1 MSTKTFGRPLE
12 EETVEFGRVIDAP
25 SPPSSTG
32 KDIAKQAAIG
42 GAKGLFGTY
51 GDILDL
57 LNLQSEE
64 MLPGEESQRQ
74 REFEALERMHQPGY
88 KPSIYDLMALS
99 DEDDIVPRYSR
110 LPSSK
115 EVEEFAQILG
125 VETSPETTPGK
136 FSRRIGEAV
145 GSGAS
150 LGAGGKALAA
160 LGTGAG
166 IGQGVEEVTDSP
178 TAGLIAEILS
188 TLGLGGLKKSL
199 APRSAKGKELVE
211 RGRKIGLTEKEL
223 TPLVQSERK
232 LATFSPLARKGK
244 KTTESFRKINEKL
257 GGAYELV
264 REEASQHGRL
274 TASQNEKL
282 LKDFGEIN
290 KKLRTTLKASPE
302 KQSAIKFIEDSM
314 ENIRNRGT
322 SSEELIG
329 FWGDINNAVNWNAVK
344 GGKKSINALKKPIR
358 EILRDTDSQLAKDF
372 ELTNELYTR
381 YKKAARALK
390 PDMIDKWLNKGEAA
404 AIVASFATG
413 NPTLLKGIASESAI
427 RLFSKE
433 LLTNPRLQNIS
444 NKALQAIRTNKG
456 AAGSEALKGA
466 KKILE
471 KKYPDE
477 DWEFLEME
485 VESP

>member
-1 MSTKTFGRPLE
+1 MSTKTFGRLLE

-25 SPPSSTG
+25 STPSSTG

-64 MLPGEESQRQ
+64 TLPGEESQRQ

-88 KPSIYDLMALS
+88 KPSIYDLMALT
-99 DEDDIVPRYSR
+99 DDDDIVPRYSR

-160 LGTGAG
+160 LGAGAG
-166 IGQGVEEVTDSP
+166 IGEGVEQVTDSP
-178 TAGLIAEILS
+178 TAGVIAEILA
-188 TLGLGGLKKSL
+188 TLGLGGLGKKL
-199 APRSAKGKELVE
+199 APASKKGKELVQ
-211 RGRKIGLTEKEL
+211 RGRQVGLTEKEL
-223 TPLVQSERK
+223 TPLLQSEKK
-232 LATFSPLARKGK
+232 LATFSKLARKSE
-244 KTTESFRKINEKL
+244 KTAESFKKINEKL
-257 GGAYELV
+257 GGAYDLV

-274 TASQNEKL
+274 SASQNEKL

-302 KQSAIKFIEDSM
+302 KEGAIKFIEDSM
-314 ENIRNRGT
+314 ETIRNRGAT
-322 SSEELIG
+322 PEELIG

-344 GGKKSINALKKPIR
+344 GGKKSINALKTPIR
-358 EILRDTDSQLAKDF
+358 EILRDTDPQLAKDF

-381 YKKAARALK
+381 YKKAAKALK
-390 PDMIDKWLNKGEAA
+390 PDMIDKWLNKGEGA
-404 AIVASFATG
+404 AIVSSIATA
-413 NPTLLKGIASESAI
+413 NPILLKGVASEMAI
-427 RLFSKE
+427 RLLSKE
-433 LLTNPRLQNIS
+433 LLTNPRLQNVS
-444 NKALQAIRTNKG
+444 NKALQAIRSNKG
-456 AAGSEALKGA
+456 AAGSQALKAA

-471 KKYPDE
+471 QKHPNE
-477 DWEFLEME
+477 DWEFLDVE
-485 VESP
+485 VES